1 MTVIDASIIEV
12 IEAIATASL
21 VIVTAVYVKLVYKQS
36 KATAGMLK
44 AQMAWRLL
52 EEVYKP
58 LLQDLIKLANPQN
71 YGTKTPDFSW
81 RKIKSEYSYLTYLI
95 PEDLRKDLDEFSNEY
110 EEFVERYRS
119 TIKQLIDVLKNK
131 ECVGVPSIR
140 VRGCYGLSYEVAS
153 LLYFIRNEEGLKE
166 LAQKCR
172 EGSVIEISTGG
183 RTIEYKDVEAAVEAI
198 EELVNRAKPIMDS
211 IMPQLKRMVNR
222 AKQMHSK
229 VNKEAEKKIREIEKA
244 ST

>member
-1 MTVIDASIIEV
+1 MSVIDASIIEV

-71 YGTKTPDFSW
+71 YGTKTPEFSW
-81 RKIKSEYSYLTYLI
+81 QKIKSEYSYLTYLI
-95 PEDLRKDLDEFSNEY
+95 PEDLRKDLDEFNNEY

-119 TIKQLIDVLKNK
+119 TIKQLIDVLRSK
-131 ECVGVPSIR
+131 ECVGIPSIR
-140 VRGCYGLSYEVAS
+140 VRGCYGLSYETAS
-153 LLYFIRNEEGLKE
+153 LLYFIRNGEGLKE

-183 RTIEYKDVEAAVEAI
+183 CTIEYKDVEAAVKAI
-198 EELVNRAKPIMDS
+198 EELVNIAKPVMNS
-211 IMPQLKRMVNR
+211 IMPQLKRTIGR
-222 AKQMHSK
+222 AKQIHSK
-229 VNKEAEKKIREIEKA
+229 LSREAEKKIREIEEA